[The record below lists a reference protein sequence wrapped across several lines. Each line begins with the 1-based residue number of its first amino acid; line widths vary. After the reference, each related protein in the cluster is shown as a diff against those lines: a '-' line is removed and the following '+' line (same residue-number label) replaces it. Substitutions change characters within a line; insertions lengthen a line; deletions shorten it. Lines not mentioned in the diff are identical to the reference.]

1 MAQLAELAGAVFEG
15 HLQAPGLGKCGLSYR
30 FGSLQ
35 SGLHTAVK
43 SQRRQLGWTNNEEE
57 IRCISAICCIPDLGL
72 ESEEVMVSV
81 NPAREDGSRLM
92 LLQSLSRPDLGLTI
106 LLLNSGASS
115 LAGGDESW
123 TPDMV
128 PIVRAERCKAP
139 EKAKPVPRPPAASQ
153 TSPTRRPMRQARI
166 PEPDAEPTPS
176 GDSDPSHH
184 HLQDPTS
191 PSAPAVWL
199 HEDQPR
205 GFGVVGGSGLLDT
218 EAVSICMPV
227 PFGEEAGGAGRP
239 VEAAPRKAHENGIGR
254 SVADAETNS
263 SGPRAV
269 GYHSS
274 ESAAPRPDIAT
285 GKPGP
290 LDHEFL
296 GSNDENAEAANQE
309 RFVAAARAG
318 EVGDLQQLFSRS
330 GVRVDGCV
338 SEGRFADQT
347 ALVAAASR
355 GRADVV
361 RILLDRKAAVDASDA
376 NGWTGLMHAIHGQ
389 RAEVARYL
397 LQARADVRQVADK
410 SGSTPLILAASGAR
424 HELCKILIEHR
435 SPLEISDMEGSTALH
450 HAARR
455 GNGAAVM
462 TLLAARAKLEK
473 QDAQGRTPLLAAA
486 VAGRAN
492 TVQLL
497 VGQGANVKAADCT
510 GKGAK
515 ELATAYQHARVVQQ
529 LDAITATAK

>member
-1 MAQLAELAGAVFEG
+1 MAQLADLAGAVFEG

-30 FGSLQ
+30 FGSVQ
-35 SGLHTAVK
+35 TGLHTAVK

-72 ESEEVMVSV
+72 ESEEVTVSV
-81 NPAREDGSRLM
+81 NPAGEDGSRLM

-106 LLLNSGASS
+106 LRLNSGASS

-139 EKAKPVPRPPAASQ
+139 EKPKPVPRPPLQ
-153 TSPTRRPMRQARI
+153 TSPARRPRARI
-166 PEPDAEPTPS
+166 SEPDAEPTP
-176 GDSDPSHH
+176 GDSDRSHPE
-184 HLQDPTS
+184 DPTA
-191 PSAPAVWL
+191 PSAPAVQD
-199 HEDQPR
+199 DQPR

-239 VEAAPRKAHENGIGR
+239 LEAAPRRAHENGIGR
-254 SVADAETNS
+254 SVADAGTNS
-263 SGPRAV
+263 SGSSAF

-274 ESAAPRPDIAT
+274 EPAALRPDIAT
-285 GKPGP
+285 GRPGP
-290 LDHEFL
+290 LDQEVLL
-296 GSNDENAEAANQE
+296 GSGELQVAANQE

-330 GVRVDGCV
+330 GVRVDGSV

-355 GRADVV
+355 GRADAV
-361 RILLDRKAAVDASDA
+361 RVLLDRKAAVDASDA

-473 QDAQGRTPLLAAA
+473 QDSQGRTPLLAAA

-492 TVQLL
+492 TVELL
-497 VGQGANVKAADCT
+497 VGQGANAQAVDCT

-529 LDAITATAK
+529 LNAITATAK

>member
-1 MAQLAELAGAVFEG
+1 
-15 HLQAPGLGKCGLSYR
+15 
-30 FGSLQ
+30 
-35 SGLHTAVK
+35 
-43 SQRRQLGWTNNEEE
+43 
-57 IRCISAICCIPDLGL
+57 
-72 ESEEVMVSV
+72 
-81 NPAREDGSRLM
+81 
-92 LLQSLSRPDLGLTI
+92 
-106 LLLNSGASS
+106 
-115 LAGGDESW
+115 
-123 TPDMV
+123 
-128 PIVRAERCKAP
+128 
-139 EKAKPVPRPPAASQ
+139 
-153 TSPTRRPMRQARI
+153 
-166 PEPDAEPTPS
+166 
-176 GDSDPSHH
+176 
-184 HLQDPTS
+184 
-191 PSAPAVWL
+191 
-199 HEDQPR
+199 
-205 GFGVVGGSGLLDT
+205 
-218 EAVSICMPV
+218 MPV

-239 VEAAPRKAHENGIGR
+239 LEAAPRRAHENGIGR
-254 SVADAETNS
+254 SVADAGTNS
-263 SGPRAV
+263 SGSSAF

-274 ESAAPRPDIAT
+274 EPAALRPDIAT
-285 GKPGP
+285 GRPGP
-290 LDHEFL
+290 LDQEVLL
-296 GSNDENAEAANQE
+296 GSGELQVAANQE

-330 GVRVDGCV
+330 GVRVDGSV

-355 GRADVV
+355 GRADAV
-361 RILLDRKAAVDASDA
+361 RVLLDRKAAVDASDA

-473 QDAQGRTPLLAAA
+473 QDSQGRTPLLAAA

-492 TVQLL
+492 TVELL
-497 VGQGANVKAADCT
+497 VGQGANAQAVDCT

-529 LDAITATAK
+529 LNAITATAK